1 MRDPVLT
8 LVVPC
13 YNEATRPDTGAF
25 LAWVSA
31 RPARYLRFV
40 DDGSTDQTA
49 AVLDRL
55 SERHSRISV
64 LHLSPNHGKA
74 GAVRA
79 GILQEP
85 VSDVVGFWDADLA
98 TPLREVDRL
107 IEVLLNNPDLQCVAG
122 IRVMRLGARI
132 ERSLSRHVFSRLFVT
147 VSSVLLGLHAYD
159 TQCGAKLFQRNVV
172 QPLFAESF
180 VSPWF
185 FDLELYVRLRAL
197 SPDMALT
204 DRVCEQTLS
213 EWKAM
218 GHSSLR
224 WRDFVKAPLELYQIY
239 RRYR

>member
-74 GAVRA
+74 DVR
-79 GILQEP
+79 G
-85 VSDVVGFWDADLA
+85 
-98 TPLREVDRL
+98 LR
-107 IEVLLNNPDLQCVAG
+107 PQ
-122 IRVMRLGARI
+122 
-132 ERSLSRHVFSRLFVT
+132 
-147 VSSVLLGLHAYD
+147 
-159 TQCGAKLFQRNVV
+159 
-172 QPLFAESF
+172 
-180 VSPWF
+180 
-185 FDLELYVRLRAL
+185 
-197 SPDMALT
+197 
-204 DRVCEQTLS
+204 
-213 EWKAM
+213 
-218 GHSSLR
+218 
-224 WRDFVKAPLELYQIY
+224 
-239 RRYR
+239 